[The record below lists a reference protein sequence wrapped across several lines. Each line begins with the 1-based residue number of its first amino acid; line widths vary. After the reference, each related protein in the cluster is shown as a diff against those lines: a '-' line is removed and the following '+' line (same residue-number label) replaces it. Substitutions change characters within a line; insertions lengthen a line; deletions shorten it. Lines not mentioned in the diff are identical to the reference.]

1 MAVATI
7 SALAAAAAAVGAFSV
22 AGVQLYV
29 GYRQSGA
36 ALKAANAA
44 LMNAQSTGRHTVAEF
59 RQSWIDKVIDALSDY
74 HAILMSID
82 DGHPLSPD
90 DHRKLTALW
99 TRLELLLNP
108 DEADAVSLLKL
119 ADAARQSE
127 TVAERDSNTRKM
139 VQLARNLVKTE
150 WVRIQIELQ

>member
-1 MAVATI
+1 MAVDDE
-7 SALAAAAAAVGAFSV
+7 LARLARRRSRAVW
-22 AGVQLYV
+22 
-29 GYRQSGA
+29 QSIG
-36 ALKAANAA
+36 
-44 LMNAQSTGRHTVAEF
+44 
-59 RQSWIDKVIDALSDY
+59 
-74 HAILMSID
+74 
-82 DGHPLSPD
+82 DGHSLSPG

-108 DEADAVSLLKL
+108 DESDAISLLKL

-127 TVAERDSNTRKM
+127 TTAERDSNAPDM